1 MSALIRLKDLT
12 FSYNKGK
19 ENQVDAIKH
28 VSLEIEKGDFVGI
41 IGVSGSGKSTLLY
54 LLAGLLKPD
63 SGEYLYGD
71 TDIAK
76 ISENRKADLRNSE
89 FGFILQDFGL
99 EGDRTA
105 LENVCLPLIFSKCSW
120 GAMEK
125 KGRAVMEKLNIAD
138 LCNKKVSQLSG
149 GQCQRVAIARALVHE
164 PRVILADEPTGALD
178 SENKKILMHLLSEIN
193 REGITVIMVTHDIS
207 ILSECNKIYKL
218 NDGEIAL
225 VNETADNEI

>member
-1 MSALIRLKDLT
+1 MSALIRLNDLT

-28 VSLEIEKGDFVGI
+28 LSLEIERGDFVGI

-76 ISENRKADLRNSE
+76 ISENKKADLRNSDL
-89 FGFILQDFGL
+89 GFILQDFGL

-105 LENVCLPLIFSKCSW
+105 LENVCLPLMFSKCSW
-120 GAMEK
+120 GTMEK

-138 LCNKKVSQLSG
+138 LCNKKVNQLSG
-149 GQCQRVAIARALVHE
+149 GQCQRVRWCTN
-164 PRVILADEPTGALD
+164 RV
-178 SENKKILMHLLSEIN
+178 
-193 REGITVIMVTHDIS
+193 
-207 ILSECNKIYKL
+207 
-218 NDGEIAL
+218 
-225 VNETADNEI
+225 